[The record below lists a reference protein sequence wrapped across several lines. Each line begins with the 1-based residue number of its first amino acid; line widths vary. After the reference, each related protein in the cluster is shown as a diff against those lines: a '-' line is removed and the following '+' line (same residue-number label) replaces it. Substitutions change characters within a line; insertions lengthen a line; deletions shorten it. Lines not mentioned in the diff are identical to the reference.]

1 MDSVHHGMRFTTSI
15 RVMRVDR
22 ATGLETGRVPGIQR
36 GGSIERNM
44 DTTVTEQASLD
55 LVGDALFGSDLLRI
69 WADLTYADG
78 TRESIPLGT
87 FLPDGPKRTV
97 NGTQGASSI
106 PLTLYGRLRELSDA
120 QFPGVYSV
128 PAGTDPVTAAEGIIA
143 EAGLTIAPH
152 ETCAYRLGASW
163 TFGMDDS
170 QSGESML
177 DAVNQLLDLAGW
189 SAART
194 NPMGE
199 VVLQPYAAPSDK
211 APSWTFEEGPGARF
225 LRSMTDERD
234 WMATAN
240 MVRAVYAAQDRDI
253 IGVAIDDN
261 PDSQFSTVARGR
273 IIAKTY
279 EYSDVPEDM
288 DDSDVQTMADAKA
301 LELLR
306 TEQAVIHRVIMTN
319 IYAPVTIGDVVHLDY
334 PDGGIQGD
342 YMIRTQRISLTA
354 GLPVETELRAYVRS
368 VS

>member
-1 MDSVHHGMRFTTSI
+1 MDETHHRMRFTTSI

-22 ATGLETGRVPGIQR
+22 ATGLETWRVSGIQR

-143 EAGLTIAPH
+143 EAGLTVAPH

-199 VVLQPYAAPSDK
+199 VVLQPYVPPADK

-225 LRSMTDERD
+225 LRSMTDEKD

-240 MVRAVYAAQDRDI
+240 MVRAVYSTQDRDI

-261 PDSQFSTVARGR
+261 PESQFSTVARGR

-279 EYSDVPEDM
+279 EYSDVPEGM
-288 DDSDVQTMADAKA
+288 DDADVQAMADAKA
-301 LELLR
+301 AELLR
-306 TEQAVIHRVIMTN
+306 TEQAVIHRVTMTH
-319 IYAPVTIGDVVHLDY
+319 IHAPVTIGDVIHLDY
-334 PDGGIQGD
+334 PNGGIQGD
-342 YMIRTQRISLTA
+342 YAVRTQRISLTA

-368 VS
+368 TL